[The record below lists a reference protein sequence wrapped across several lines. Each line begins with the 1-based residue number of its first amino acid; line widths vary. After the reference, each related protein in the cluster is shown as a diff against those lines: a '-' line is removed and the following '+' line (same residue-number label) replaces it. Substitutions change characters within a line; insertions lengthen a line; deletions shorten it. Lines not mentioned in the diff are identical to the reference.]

1 MHRRRLLHTA
11 VAMSAGLPALIG
23 ASAARA
29 QATGWRAQFPRVGF
43 GILSVESQ
51 GATTTRFA
59 GFPEYF
65 QRRMGVAAR
74 IFQATDYAGVVQA
87 LTGGQIEMARLGGA
101 SYASAWIDSNGA
113 VEPLVTW
120 TSPTGQ
126 AGYFSVLIVRQDSP
140 ARTLEDLRGK
150 TLAWADPNSTSGYL
164 VPLATFR
171 AMNLDPATY
180 FSRTVFSGGHE
191 QSVLGVLNG
200 NFDAAFT
207 WTAED
212 DAFGQLR
219 MMIDR
224 GLLRREQIRVIVQ
237 SPLIPN
243 PLVVVRKSLPAEMK
257 ADLKAFFLSLAADD
271 MAMAEAVATGRTTGF
286 IEATEAMYQPI
297 VDVAMIQ
304 RQQRRQ
310 RR

>member
-1 MHRRRLLHTA
+1 MNRRQLLSTA
-11 VAMSAGLPALIG
+11 ALLGSAGAVSAQPA
-23 ASAARA
+23 RP
-29 QATGWRAQFPRVGF
+29 WRAQFPTVGF

-51 GATTTRFA
+51 GATVTRFNE
-59 GFPEYF
+59 FPAYF
-65 QRRMGVAAR
+65 RSRLGVECR

-87 LTGGQIEMARLGGA
+87 LTGGQIPMARLGPA

-120 TSPTGQ
+120 YAPTGQ
-126 AGYFSVLIVRQDSP
+126 AGYYSVLIVRADSP
-140 ARTLEDLRGK
+140 FQRIEDLRGR

-164 VPLATFR
+164 VPLAALR
-171 AMNLDPATY
+171 SQNLDPARF

-207 WTAED
+207 WTADD

-224 GLLRREQIRVIVQ
+224 GVLQRDRIRVILQ

-243 PLVVVRKSLPAEMK
+243 PPICVRKDLPAEMK
-257 ADLKAFFLSLAADD
+257 ADLTNFFLAMAQDN
-271 MAMAEAVATGRTTGF
+271 MAMAEAVAAGRTTGF
-286 IEATEAMYQPI
+286 LRATEEMYRPI
-297 VDVAMIQ
+297 VDVALIQ
-304 RQQRRQ
+304 REQRR
-310 RR
+310 RRN

>member
-1 MHRRRLLHTA
+1 MTVRRDLLLAAAFGLGATA
-11 VAMSAGLPALIG
+11 
-23 ASAARA
+23 AARA
-29 QATGWRAQFPRVGF
+29 QVPWRTRFPTVGF

-51 GATTTRFA
+51 GATTTRFG
-59 GFPEYF
+59 GFPAYF
-65 QRRMGVAAR
+65 REKLGVECR

-87 LTGGQIEMARLGGA
+87 LTAGQIPMARLGPA

-120 TSPTGQ
+120 TAPTGQ
-126 AGYFSVLIVRQDSP
+126 AGYYSVLIVRADSP
-140 ARTLEDLRGK
+140 ARSVEDLRGK

-164 VPLATFR
+164 VPVATFR
-171 AMNLDPATY
+171 GMNIEPSRH

-200 NFDAAFT
+200 NYDAAFT
-207 WTAED
+207 WTADD

-224 GLLRREQIRVIVQ
+224 GLLQRDRIRVILQ

-243 PLVVVRKSLPAEMK
+243 PPICVRKDMPADMK
-257 ADLKAFFLSLAADD
+257 ADLGAFFLAMAADN
-271 MAMAEAVATGRTTGF
+271 MEMAEAVAAGRTTGF
-286 IEATEAMYQPI
+286 IAATEEMYRPI
-297 VDVAMIQ
+297 VEVALIQ
-304 RQQRRQ
+304 REQRRRQ
-310 RR
+310 RG

>member
-1 MHRRRLLHTA
+1 
-11 VAMSAGLPALIG
+11 
-23 ASAARA
+23 
-29 QATGWRAQFPRVGF
+29 
-43 GILSVESQ
+43 
-51 GATTTRFA
+51 
-59 GFPEYF
+59 
-65 QRRMGVAAR
+65 
-74 IFQATDYAGVVQA
+74 
-87 LTGGQIEMARLGGA
+87 
-101 SYASAWIDSNGA
+101 
-113 VEPLVTW
+113 
-120 TSPTGQ
+120 
-126 AGYFSVLIVRQDSP
+126 VLIVRADSP
-140 ARTLEDLRGK
+140 AQNLEDLRGK

-171 AMNLDPATY
+171 GMEIDPASY
-180 FSRTVFSGGHE
+180 FSRTVYSGGHE

-224 GLLRREQIRVIVQ
+224 GLLRREQIRVILQ

-243 PLVVVRKSLPAEMK
+243 PLVVVRKALPAEMK
-257 ADLKAFFLSLAADD
+257 ADLKEFFLTMAADD
-271 MAMAEAVATGRTTGF
+271 MEMAEAVATGRTTGF

>member
-1 MHRRRLLHTA
+1 MHRRRLLHA
-11 VAMSAGLPALIG
+11 ALAMSAGVTAAAG

-29 QATGWRAQFPRVGF
+29 QAAGWRARFPSVGF

-51 GATTTRFA
+51 GATTTRFT
-59 GFPEYF
+59 GFPAYF
-65 QRRMGVAAR
+65 REKLGVECR

-87 LTGGQIEMARLGGA
+87 LNGGQIPMARLGPA
-101 SYASAWIDSNGA
+101 SYAAAWIDSNGA
-113 VEPLVTW
+113 VEPLTTW

-126 AGYFSVLIVRQDSP
+126 AGYFSVLIVRADSP
-140 ARTLEDLRGK
+140 ARSVEDLRGK

-164 VPLATFR
+164 VPLATLR
-171 AMNLDPATY
+171 GMDIDPARH
-180 FSRTVFSGGHE
+180 FSRAVFSGGHE

-200 NFDAAFT
+200 NYDAAFT

-224 GLLRREQIRVIVQ
+224 GLLQRDRIRVILQ

-243 PLVVVRKSLPAEMK
+243 PPICVRKDIPADMK
-257 ADLKAFFLSLAADD
+257 ADLLAFFLAMAADN
-271 MAMAEAVATGRTTGF
+271 MEMAEAVAAGRTTGF
-286 IEATEAMYQPI
+286 IRATEEMYQPI